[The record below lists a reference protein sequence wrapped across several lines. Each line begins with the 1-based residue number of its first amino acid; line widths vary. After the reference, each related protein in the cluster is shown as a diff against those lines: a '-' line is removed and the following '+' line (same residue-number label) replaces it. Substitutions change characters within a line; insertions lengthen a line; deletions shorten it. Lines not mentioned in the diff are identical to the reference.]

1 MGLTY
6 QIYINGRSNDLA
18 TKRMMSFEIIDNI
31 GLQLDSLSIS
41 INNADK
47 TIEIPTNNV
56 EIELAIGDDNKG
68 YDNLYKMGK
77 FIAQYID
84 ANSSTISINAI
95 SQDLSKGRVRKN
107 RVFKAKSLQD
117 ILQTLA
123 NELNLKLQIDKT
135 LALKQIDYYIQDNKT
150 STELIYELSEIFYAV
165 ANIKDGNLIFISKDN
180 IKTLKINENNILS
193 IKQGNTNNKLYSGV
207 MYETWNTKEA
217 RLEAKKL
224 GNEPYLLI
232 KTAIDKSIVNNLL
245 NAKYKEI
252 KESVVIN
259 LLVQGNA
266 DYQSGFMFEINSTE
280 KYDQFNG
287 KYRIEKV
294 THKYSNAYVSEILAV
309 KI

>member
-224 GNEPYLLI
+224 GNETYLLI

-294 THKYSNAYVSEILAV
+294 IHKYSNAYVSEILAV